1 MIVHWPK
8 KIAAGN
14 EMRTQFH
21 HVIDIAPT
29 VLEAAGLPEPRLV
42 NGVEQKPIEGISMLY
57 TFDDAMAK
65 SRRTVQYFEMFGNR
79 GIYKDGWVAT
89 ARHGRLPWE
98 TAASTGEFDTDR
110 WELYDIENDFSQAND
125 LAGKNPDKLKELQE
139 AFLVEARKYNVLPL
153 DDRVAARFDT
163 SLRPNPLAGIK
174 SYSYG
179 PGVTGIGEGA
189 FLNTHGVP
197 FSITAYVDVPRTS
210 GDGVL
215 AAIGGVIS
223 GWSLYVKDGK
233 PVFHYNYFNVDRANI
248 RSSQVLGPGRASIRV
263 EVTPVS
269 PAPGAA
275 ADVRLL
281 IDGKEVANGRVAG
294 TVPFRYGVEPFDVGM
309 DTVSAVSDEYK
320 SPFPFAGTIDD
331 VTIEVK

>member
-1 MIVHWPK
+1 
-8 KIAAGN
+8 
-14 EMRTQFH
+14 MRTQFH

-29 VLEAAGLPEPRLV
+29 VLEAAGLPEPGMV
-42 NGVEQKPIEGISMLY
+42 NGVKQKPIEGVSMLY
-57 TFDDAMAK
+57 TLGDGMAK

-79 GIYKDGWVAT
+79 GIYKDGWMAT

-98 TAASTGEFDTDR
+98 TAATTGEFDADR
-110 WELYDIENDFSQAND
+110 WELYDIENDFSQADD
-125 LAGKNPDKLKELQE
+125 LAAKHPEKLKELQE

-163 SLRPNPLAGIK
+163 TLRPNPMAGVK
-174 SYSYG
+174 SFSYG

-189 FLNTHGVP
+189 FLNTHGA
-197 FSITAYVDVPRTS
+197 FSITANVDLPETP

-223 GWSLYVKDGK
+223 GWTLYVKDGK
-233 PVFHYNYFNVDRANI
+233 PTFHYNYFNVDRVSI
-248 RSSQVLGPGRASIRV
+248 RSSEVLGPGKASIKV

-269 PAPGAA
+269 PQPGSA
-275 ADVRLL
+275 ADVRMLV
-281 IDGKEVANGRVAG
+281 DGKEVANGRVAG
-294 TVPFRYGVEPFDVGM
+294 TVPFRYGVEPFDIGM

-320 SPFPFAGTIDD
+320 SPFPFPGNIND
-331 VTIEVK
+331 VTIEIR